1 VSASGNVTVRP
12 ERAEDAES
20 VRALLLASFES
31 PAEADLVGALRA
43 NAQPYIALVAV
54 SGDQVVGQITFTA
67 VAFDPMRDRPGLAL
81 GLAPLAVSAG
91 SQGRGVGAALV
102 EAGLEVCRAAGVGLV
117 VVLGDPAYYRRFGFE
132 PAAKVGLKSTY
143 DAPAESFMAIALRP
157 FAVASGSTTVLF
169 RPEFDVFD

>member
-1 VSASGNVTVRP
+1 
-12 ERAEDAES
+12 
-20 VRALLLASFES
+20 
-31 PAEADLVGALRA
+31 
-43 NAQPYIALVAV
+43 
-54 SGDQVVGQITFTA
+54 
-67 VAFDPMRDRPGLAL
+67 MRDRPGLAL